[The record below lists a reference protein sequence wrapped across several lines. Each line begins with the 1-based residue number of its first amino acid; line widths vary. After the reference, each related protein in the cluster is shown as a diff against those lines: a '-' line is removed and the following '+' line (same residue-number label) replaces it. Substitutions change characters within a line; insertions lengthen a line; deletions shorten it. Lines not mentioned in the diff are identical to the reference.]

1 MWMKDAIRVGII
13 GVGGTI
19 GSTTA
24 VLAAEPNVELVALA
38 DPDPNRRK
46 RVLDGIKGVRVFD
59 DYRQMFDACDL
70 DAVCIGL
77 PTWMHAPV
85 SQEAVELGLHVLCE
99 KPPSN
104 DAAELVP
111 VTELAAT
118 KGLAYM
124 FVRQSRFTS
133 QLMEGR
139 RLVQAGELGDVY
151 YAETRWIRTRWCSAR
166 GWRHDKAKGG
176 GVLLDLGIHAIDN
189 VWFMMDCPRPT
200 EVMAGLYC
208 TFADLAPP
216 EQTYTADDAACGFVR
231 FENGC
236 TLHFAV
242 AFSLN
247 TTNRHTPAAESDL
260 VKSEVQEFHLYG
272 TKAGLESGKLLVGTP
287 DGVKVKPIK
296 SPAQKANE
304 ITLQAREFIRAIRE
318 EDQPLNPGSQA
329 VMLMQM
335 LDAAMKSSE
344 IGSAVAIQ
352 PVHS

>member
-1 MWMKDAIRVGII
+1 MKEIIKVGII

-19 GSTTA
+19 SSTT
-24 VLAAEPNVELVALA
+24 VILNGEPNVKLVALA
-38 DPDPNRRK
+38 DPDDSRRK
-46 RVLDGIKGVRVFD
+46 RVLGDIKGVHLFD
-59 DYRQMFDACDL
+59 DYHEMFDACDL

-85 SQEAVELGLHVLCE
+85 SQEAVERGMHVLCE

-104 DAAELVP
+104 DAEELIP
-111 VTELAAT
+111 VTQLAAS
-118 KGLAYM
+118 KGLTYM
-124 FVRQSRFTS
+124 FVRQSRFS
-133 QLMEGR
+133 AQLMEGR
-139 RLVQAGELGDVY
+139 RLVQAGELGEVY

-166 GWRHDKAKGG
+166 GWRHDKVKGG

-189 VWFMMDCPRPT
+189 VWFMMGCPCPT

-208 TFADLAPP
+208 NFSHLVPP

-247 TTNRHTPAAESDL
+247 TTNRHSPAAESDL
-260 VKSEVQEFHLYG
+260 VKSEIQEFHLYG
-272 TKAGLESGKLLVGTP
+272 TKAGIENGKLLVGTP
-287 DGVKVKPIK
+287 DGVKVQPMKP
-296 SPAQKANE
+296 SPQKADE

-318 EDQPLNPGSQA
+318 KDESLNSGSQA
-329 VMLMQM
+329 VMLMQI
-335 LDAAMKSSE
+335 LDGAMKSSE
-344 IGSAVAIQ
+344 TGSAVAIQ
-352 PVHS
+352 SIA